1 MGNNVIDVNVES
13 KISKNCQMI
22 SQFGSRLGTQF
33 YKAEGREVWQGGKEG
48 FENDKKAIANGDSQA
63 FVLNR
68 SPRKFLIKSHRIT
81 GTQIVKDELT
91 GEVVVLVNPDGKGG
105 YDLCLPITNDLIR
118 TGVVTQEAVAKA
130 LKPGGEDNFFLNADN
145 LVKIINHGNEAEVR
159 NLTELRNRLDKMIQN
174 IQAGIAENKQKA
186 EMANKEWTDSAVQ
199 PDLSGVI
206 NHTATGVIVTKS
218 EE

>member
-1 MGNNVIDVNVES
+1 MIDVNVES

-48 FENDKKAIANGDSQA
+48 FENDKKAIANGESQA
-63 FVLNR
+63 FILNR
-68 SPRKFLIKSHRIT
+68 SPRKFLAKSHRIT
-81 GTQIVKDELT
+81 GTQIEKDEIT
-91 GEVVVLVNPDGKGG
+91 GDVVVLVNPDGKGG

-118 TGVVTQEAVAKA
+118 VGIVTQEAVAKA
-130 LKPGGEDNFFLNADN
+130 LKGDDNSFFLNADN
-145 LVKIINHGNEAEVR
+145 LVKILNHANEAEVR
-159 NLTELRNRLDKMIQN
+159 NLTELRGRIDKMIQN

-186 EMANKEWTDSAVQ
+186 ELASKEWTDSAIS
-199 PDLSGVI
+199 PDLSDVI
-206 NHTATGVIVTKS
+206 NRTATGVIVTQSS

>member
-1 MGNNVIDVNVES
+1 MIDINVEN

-48 FENDKKAIANGDSQA
+48 FENDKKAIANGESQA
-63 FVLNR
+63 FILNR
-68 SPRKFLIKSHRIT
+68 SPRKFLAKSHRIT

-91 GEVVVLVNPDGKGG
+91 SEVVILINPDGKGG
-105 YDLCLPITNDLIR
+105 YDLCLPITNDLVR
-118 TGVVTQEAVAKA
+118 VGVVTQEAVSKA
-130 LKPGGEDNFFLNADN
+130 LKGDDNSFFMNADN
-145 LVKIINHGNEAEVR
+145 LVKILNHANEAEVR
-159 NLTELRNRLDKMIQN
+159 QLTELRNRLDKMIQN

-186 EMANKEWTDSAVQ
+186 ESANKEWTDSAVT
-199 PDLSGVI
+199 PDLSDVI

-218 EE
+218 SED

>member
-1 MGNNVIDVNVES
+1 MGNNVIDINVES

-48 FENDKKAIANGDSQA
+48 FESDKKAIANGESQA
-63 FVLNR
+63 FILNR
-68 SPRKFLIKSHRIT
+68 SPRKFLAKSHRIV

-91 GEVVVLVNPDGKGG
+91 GEVVILINPDGKGG
-105 YDLCLPITNDLIR
+105 YDLCLPITNDLVR
-118 TGVVTQEAVAKA
+118 VGVVTQEAVAKA
-130 LKPGGEDNFFLNADN
+130 LKGEDNSFFLNADN
-145 LVKIINHGNEAEVR
+145 LVKILNHANEAEVR

-174 IQAGIAENKQKA
+174 IQSGIAENKQKA

-206 NHTATGVIVTKS
+206 NQTATGVIVTKT

>member
-1 MGNNVIDVNVES
+1 MIDVNVES

-48 FENDKKAIANGDSQA
+48 FENDKKAIANGESQA
-63 FVLNR
+63 FILNR
-68 SPRKFLIKSHRIT
+68 SPRKFLAKSHRIT
-81 GTQIVKDELT
+81 GTQIVKDEIT
-91 GEVVVLVNPDGKGG
+91 GDVVVLVNPDGKGG

-118 TGVVTQEAVAKA
+118 VGIVTQEAVAKA
-130 LKPGGEDNFFLNADN
+130 LKGDDNSFFLNADN
-145 LVKIINHGNEAEVR
+145 LVKILNHANEAEVR
-159 NLTELRNRLDKMIQN
+159 NLTELRGRIDKMIQN

-186 EMANKEWTDSAVQ
+186 EIASKEWTDSAIS
-199 PDLSGVI
+199 PDLSDVI
-206 NHTATGVIVTKS
+206 NRTATGVIVTQSS